1 MAFWEQA
8 RQWYFHDLWKRTAS
22 TWGDG
27 AGYTWQRVE
36 LGAAGGPKQDYP
48 EFAQA
53 ETRGNITRLASYGQQ
68 GIARRWRW
76 NGSAWQLEETRS
88 TSDTGALPEKS
99 ASELYQQAADDYR
112 EAADLAVL
120 IPVVIAA
127 AIFYDVVR

>member
-8 RQWYFHDLWKRTAS
+8 QQWYFHDLWKRTPS
-22 TWGDG
+22 TWGG
-27 AGYTWQRVE
+27 GPGYSWQRVDIQ
-36 LGAAGGPKQDYP
+36 GGPKLDYR
-48 EFAQA
+48 EWA
-53 ETRGNITRLASYGQQ
+53 ESETVSNILRLSSHGFT
-68 GIARRWRW
+68 GVARRWRW

-120 IPVVIAA
+120 IPVIIAA